1 MSDQIKRIEIEDEV
15 KKSYLDYA
23 MSVIVGRAIPD
34 VRDGLKPVH
43 RRALYAMY
51 DLKNDYNK
59 PYKKSARVVGD
70 VIGKYHPHGDSA
82 VYDTIVRMAQNFS
95 LRYTLVDG
103 QGNFGSIDGD
113 PAAAM
118 RYTEVRMKKMAHE
131 LLQDLEKNTVDFVD
145 NYDGSLQEPT
155 VLPTRIPNLLVNGTN
170 GIAVGMATSIPP
182 HNLREVAAG
191 VIATIENPDISMK
204 ELMEHIS
211 GPDFP
216 TGGIIYGVSGIED
229 AYRTGRGKVLM
240 RGRTY
245 IEKMKGGRERII
257 ISEIPYQV
265 NKSSMI
271 EKIADLVRDKKLD
284 GISDIR
290 DESDRDG
297 IRVVIELKKG
307 TVPQV
312 LLNHLYKHTQLESTF
327 SIILLSLVNLQPR
340 VLNLK
345 EMIEEFIEFRKDVIV
360 RRTIHDL
367 EKARARAHILEGLK
381 IAIEN
386 IDEVIAIVKQAK
398 NPPAAKEKLMER
410 FGLSELQAQAILDM
424 KLQRLTGL
432 ERDKI
437 LDEYRQVLR
446 LIQQLEDIL
455 ASEQKVLDIIIQ
467 ETKDVTE
474 EYGDERLSQIVPREA
489 EMSIEDFIVEEDVV
503 ITVSGQGYIKRTPIT
518 AYRNQHRGG
527 KGIRGMVT
535 RDEDFVEALFVA
547 STHDTIL
554 VFTQTGR
561 LYWLKVYDIPEM
573 STAAKGRSI
582 ANLLQLTAEEK
593 VAAVI
598 PTREYRDDVFIAFAS
613 ERGLLKKTPM
623 SAYANERKG
632 GIIAINLREGDRLV
646 SAALSSGNDHIFI
659 ATREGKAIQFPE
671 TDVRSMGRVAAGVRG
686 INLKGK
692 DRVIAMRVIKEDVDI
707 LTVSQYGL
715 GKRTPV
721 TDYRLQS
728 RGGSGIINMK
738 LSPKTGKV
746 VGVLAVY
753 NDDELVMITE
763 AGKAIRITVSGVSR
777 IGRNTQGV
785 RMVAL
790 TGKDSVAAVAK
801 IARGDVADAELPVGA
816 EEADLKSD
824 TETKQESTGAA
835 GESGGE
841 EA

>member
-1 MSDQIKRIEIEDEV
+1 MTEQIKRIEIEHEV

-43 RRALYAMY
+43 RRVLYAMY
-51 DLKNDYNK
+51 DMKNDYNK

-82 VYDTIVRMAQNFS
+82 VYDTIVRMAQDFS
-95 LRYTLVDG
+95 LRYPLVDG

-118 RYTEVRMKKMAHE
+118 RYTEVRMEKVAHE
-131 LLQDLEKNTVDFVD
+131 LLQDLEKNTVDFLP
-145 NYDGSLQEPT
+145 NYDESMSEPS
-155 VLPTRIPNLLVNGTN
+155 VLPTRIPNLLVNGAN

-182 HNLREVAAG
+182 HNLKEVVDG
-191 VIATIENPDISMK
+191 IIATVENPDITLK
-204 ELMEHIS
+204 ELTQYIK

-216 TGGIIYGVSGIED
+216 TGGIIYGISGIEE
-229 AYRTGRGKVLM
+229 AYRTGRGKVVM

-265 NKSSMI
+265 NKATMI
-271 EKIADLVRDKKLD
+271 EKIAGLVRDKKID

-297 IRVVIELKKG
+297 IRVVVELKKG
-307 TVPQV
+307 TVPQI

-327 SIILLSLVNLQPR
+327 SIILLSLVDLQPK

-345 EMIEEFIEFRKDVIV
+345 EMIQEFIAFRKDVII

-386 IDEVIAIVKQAK
+386 IDEVIAIIKKASNPAEAKVK
-398 NPPAAKEKLMER
+398 LIER
-410 FGLSELQAQAILDM
+410 FSFSELQAQAILDM

-437 LDEYRQVLR
+437 LEEYRQVLR
-446 LIQQLEDIL
+446 LIQQLEEIL
-455 ASEQKVLDIIIQ
+455 ASEQKVLDIVVN
-467 ETKDVTE
+467 ELNEVSDAF
-474 EYGDERLSQIVPREA
+474 GDERLSQIVPQET

-503 ITVSGQGYIKRTPIT
+503 ITVSGEGYIKRTPIT

-527 KGIRGMVT
+527 KGIRGMTT
-535 RDEDFVEALFVA
+535 RDEDFVEAVFVA
-547 STHDTIL
+547 STHDNIL
-554 VFTQTGR
+554 VFTQNGR
-561 LYWLKVYDIPEM
+561 VHWLKVYEIPEM
-573 STAAKGRSI
+573 STASKGRSI
-582 ANLLQLTAEEK
+582 ANLLQLSGQDK
-593 VAAVI
+593 LAAVI
-598 PTREYRDDVFIAFAS
+598 PTRDYPEDVYVVFCS
-613 ERGLLKKTPM
+613 EKGLVKKTPL
-623 SAYANERKG
+623 SAYSNPRKG
-632 GIIAINLREGDRLV
+632 GIIAANLRDGDRLV
-646 SAALSSGNDHIFI
+646 SAALSHGEDNILI
-659 ATREGKAIQFPE
+659 ATEKGKAIRFPE
-671 TDVRSMGRVAAGVRG
+671 TDVRSMGRTAAGVRG
-686 INLKGK
+686 IKLQKN
-692 DRVIAMRVIKEDVDI
+692 DSVVAMRVISGDVDI

-715 GKRTPV
+715 GKRTAIEE
-721 TDYRLQS
+721 YRSQS

-738 LSPKTGKV
+738 LSPKTGHV
-746 VGVLAVY
+746 VGALIVD
-753 NDDELVMITE
+753 NEDELVIITE
-763 AGKAIRITVSGVSR
+763 AGKAIRIAVSGVSR

-790 TGKDSVAAVAK
+790 SGEDSVAAVAK
-801 IARGDVADAELPVGA
+801 IARNDVDEADVPVGA
-816 EEADLKSD
+816 E
-824 TETKQESTGAA
+824 
-835 GESGGE
+835 GE
-841 EA
+841 EQPAVANKDEEAGKAGKTGGKK

>member
-43 RRALYAMY
+43 RRALFAMY

-82 VYDTIVRMAQNFS
+82 VYDTIVRMAQDFS
-95 LRYTLVDG
+95 LRYPLVDG

-113 PAAAM
+113 SAAAM
-118 RYTEVRMKKMAHE
+118 RYTEVRMKKIAHE
-131 LLQDLEKNTVDFVD
+131 LLQDLEKDTVDFAD

-155 VLPTRIPNLLVNGTN
+155 VLPARIPNLLVNGSN

-182 HNLREVAAG
+182 HNLREIAAG
-191 VIATIENPDISMK
+191 VIATIENPKISIK
-204 ELMEHIS
+204 ELMTHIS

-216 TGGIIYGVSGIED
+216 TGGIIYGISGIEE
-229 AYRTGRGKVLM
+229 AYRTGRGKVIM

-265 NKSSMI
+265 NKSTMI

-297 IRVVIELKKG
+297 IRVVVELKKG
-307 TVPQV
+307 TVPQI

-340 VLNLK
+340 VLSLK
-345 EMIEEFIEFRKDVIV
+345 EMIEEFIAFRKDVIV

-386 IDEVIAIVKQAK
+386 IDEVIALIK
-398 NPPAAKEKLMER
+398 AAKSPVEAKGKLMER

-437 LDEYRQVLR
+437 IEEYRQVLR
-446 LIQQLEDIL
+446 LIQELEDIL
-455 ASEQKVLDIIIQ
+455 ASEQKVLDIVVQ
-467 ETKDVTE
+467 ELKDVTE

-573 STAAKGRSI
+573 STASKGRSI
-582 ANLLQLTAEEK
+582 ANLLQLSGDEK
-593 VAAVI
+593 LAAVI

-613 ERGLLKKTPM
+613 QNGLMKKTPM
-623 SAYANERKG
+623 SAYANPRKG
-632 GIIAINLREGDRLV
+632 GIIAITLKENDRLV
-646 SAALSSGNDHIFI
+646 SAALSGGSDNILI
-659 ATREGKAIQFPE
+659 ATREGKAIQFQE
-671 TDVRSMGRVAAGVRG
+671 TDVRSMGRTAAGVRA
-686 INLKGK
+686 INLRGK
-692 DRVIAMRVIKEDVDI
+692 DQVIAMRVISEDVDI
-707 LTVSQYGL
+707 LTVSEFGL
-715 GKRTPV
+715 GKRTPAS
-721 TDYRLQS
+721 DYRIQS

-746 VGVLAVY
+746 VGVLTVD
-753 NDDELVMITE
+753 NDDEMVMITE

-790 TGKDSVAAVAK
+790 SGEDSVAAVAK
-801 IARGDVADAELPVGA
+801 IARSDVDEADMPVGA
-816 EEADLKSD
+816 EEENLK
-824 TETKQESTGAA
+824 KQDEPNQEDAGDA
-835 GESGGE
+835 GEPGGE
-841 EA
+841 A